1 MSAKN
6 AASIPSVQNPNHTHV
21 IYDNF
26 VLENKI
32 EDFLTTKL
40 DLAQYAT
47 HDDSLTQS
55 AGMTKVVN
63 TYTATGNVEDLLMG
77 QGNSDDIEVSFDTK
91 EYVVGVTQ
99 GRFPYYDEEV
109 MTDPMVVDVGLK
121 KLADQMTNDLTS
133 KVVAELGK
141 ATLIEYGVTW
151 TFDNIVDAISLFNVD
166 ESEDGLFLL
175 INPKQ
180 TGAFRKNLK
189 DDLKYVE
196 DFVRTGYIGSVCG
209 VPVVATNAVP
219 ENTAYLATKEAVTIF
234 TKKGSEIEQERDA
247 NLRLNKVYAR
257 KVMVVALTDGTK
269 VVKLTTGAAPA
280 QGGSGTGTGQ

>member
-6 AASIPSVQNPNHTHV
+6 AANIPSALSLNHTHV

-63 TYTATGNVEDLLMG
+63 TYNATGNVEDLKMG
-77 QGNSDDIEVSFDTK
+77 EGNSDDIEVTFDTK

-121 KLADQMTNDLTS
+121 KLADQMVNDLTS
-133 KVVAELGK
+133 KIVAEYAK
-141 ATLIEYGVTW
+141 ASLIQYGATW
-151 TFDNIVDAISLFNVD
+151 VFNDIVDAISKFNTK
-166 ESEDGLFLL
+166 ESEEGLFLL
-175 INPKQ
+175 INPAQ
-180 TGAFRKNLK
+180 TGSFRKNLK

-209 VPVVATNAVP
+209 VPVIATNAVP
-219 ENTAYLATKEAVTIF
+219 AGVAYLATKEAVTIF

-247 NLRLNKVYAR
+247 NVRLNKVYAR
-257 KVMVVALTDGTK
+257 KVMLVALTDATK
-269 VVKLTTGAAPA
+269 VVKITADAAPQ
-280 QGGSGTGTGQ
+280 QGQGAGGNG

>member
-1 MSAKN
+1 MSAIN
-6 AASIPSVQNPNHTHV
+6 AASIPSANTVNHNHV
-21 IYDNF
+21 VYDNF
-26 VLENKI
+26 ILENKI

-47 HDDSLTQS
+47 HDDSLTQT
-55 AGMTKVVN
+55 AGMEKIVN
-63 TYTATGNVEDLLMG
+63 KYNATGNVEDLKMG
-77 QGNSDDIEVSFDTK
+77 EGNTDNIEVSFDSVKYT
-91 EYVVGVTQ
+91 VGVTQ

-121 KLADQMTNDLTS
+121 KLADQMVNDLTS
-133 KVVAELGK
+133 KIVDEYAKTGLV
-141 ATLIEYGVTW
+141 EYGVTW
-151 TFDNIVDAISLFNVD
+151 TFDNIVDAISMFNVK
-166 ESEDGLFLL
+166 ESEEGLFLL

-180 TGAFRKNLK
+180 TGSFRKNLK

-234 TKKGSEIEQERDA
+234 TKKGSEIEQERDP
-247 NLRLNKVYAR
+247 NVRLNKVYAR
-257 KVMVVALTDGTK
+257 KVMLVALTDGTK
-269 VVKLTTGAAPA
+269 VVKLTSAAAPI
-280 QGGSGTGTGQ
+280 GG